1 MVSIRKKSWKS
12 EENIMKVGDLVEGI
26 KYKGK
31 YGIIVEKDAALYKV
45 QWSNFKTNKI
55 WFTKWG
61 IRVIA

>member
-1 MVSIRKKSWKS
+1 
-12 EENIMKVGDLVEGI
+12 MKVGDLVEGI